1 MDRPQAG
8 ALRLRIASALVLAPL
23 ALIFAWA
30 GGWLLTVL
38 VAAAALLMLG
48 EWHSIMGGQA
58 FDLPGVVR
66 GVALFVALFVAGLGH
81 ATIAAIVILVLTTL
95 VALAAAWNAG
105 LPRWSA
111 VGIAYIGLPCIAL
124 IWLRRNPEGGLGA
137 VFWLFAVV
145 WATDTAAYISGR
157 LIGGPKLAP
166 RFSPN
171 KTWAGLIG
179 GALAAALVGVFAAR
193 LMGDAP
199 MLSMAL
205 ASAGLAVVAQAGDLV
220 ESALKRRFGVKDA
233 STLIPGHG
241 GVLDR
246 LDGMLFAAPVFV
258 VLMMWTGGVQSWR

>member
-1 MDRPQAG
+1 
-8 ALRLRIASALVLAPL
+8 
-23 ALIFAWA
+23 
-30 GGWLLTVL
+30 
-38 VAAAALLMLG
+38 
-48 EWHSIMGGQA
+48 
-58 FDLPGVVR
+58 
-66 GVALFVALFVAGLGH
+66 
-81 ATIAAIVILVLTTL
+81 
-95 VALAAAWNAG
+95 
-105 LPRWSA
+105 
-111 VGIAYIGLPCIAL
+111 
-124 IWLRRNPEGGLGA
+124 

-179 GALAAALVGVFAAR
+179 GALAAALVGVIAAT

-199 MLSMAL
+199 MPSMAL

-258 VLMMWTGGVQSWR
+258 ALMMWTGGVQSWR